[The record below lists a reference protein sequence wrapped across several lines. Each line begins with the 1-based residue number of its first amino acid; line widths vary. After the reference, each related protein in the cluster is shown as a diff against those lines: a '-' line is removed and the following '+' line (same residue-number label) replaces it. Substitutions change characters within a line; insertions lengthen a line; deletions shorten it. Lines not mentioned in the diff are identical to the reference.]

1 MIECGA
7 KVMARVTMTA
17 ALLLCLGAALSR
29 PALAADQSCEN
40 CLGGGLDAPIK
51 IEVFS
56 DFQCPACRSLY
67 MDTMK
72 QVLKD
77 YSSSDKVCVIYYEF
91 PLAMH
96 AHAREAARYALAARK
111 LGRQQWLA
119 VIDSLYA
126 DQPIWSQNGMVQ
138 ISVARALTPADF
150 QTLLKIMQDPA
161 INQTIDRDIALG
173 QERKVQSTPTM
184 FVSSLGRE
192 QKVEQ
197 VLPYPVLKNYFDKI
211 VK

>member
-1 MIECGA
+1 
-7 KVMARVTMTA
+7 MARMWLSWLV
-17 ALLLCLGAALSR
+17 LCLVGFLSK

-40 CLGGGLDAPIK
+40 CLGGALDAPIK

-56 DFQCPACRSLY
+56 DFQCPACRTLY

-77 YSSSDKVCVIYYEF
+77 YSSSDKVCVIYHEF

-96 AHAREAARYALAARK
+96 AHSREAARYALAARK

-119 VIDSLYA
+119 VVDSLYA
-126 DQPIWSQNGMVQ
+126 DQPLWSQNGMVQ
-138 ISVARALTPADF
+138 VSVARALSPSDF
-150 QTLLKIMQDPA
+150 QALLKILQDPS
-161 INQTIDRDIALG
+161 INETIDRDIALG

-184 FVSSLGRE
+184 FVTTFGRE

>member
-1 MIECGA
+1 
-7 KVMARVTMTA
+7 MTRILMTVIISCLLA
-17 ALLLCLGAALSR
+17 ALATPAAG
-29 PALAADQSCEN
+29 ADQNCEN

-77 YSSSDKVCVIYYEF
+77 YSSSDKVCVIYHEF

-96 AHAREAARYALAARK
+96 PHAREAARYALAARR

-119 VIDSLYA
+119 VVDSLYA
-126 DQPIWSQNGMVQ
+126 DQPLWSQNGMVQ
-138 ISVARALTPADF
+138 VSVARVLSPTDF
-150 QTLLKIMQDPA
+150 QALMKTLQDPS
-161 INQTIDRDIALG
+161 INQAIDRDIALG

-184 FVSSLGRE
+184 FVTSLGRE

>member
-1 MIECGA
+1 
-7 KVMARVTMTA
+7 
-17 ALLLCLGAALSR
+17 
-29 PALAADQSCEN
+29 
-40 CLGGGLDAPIK
+40 
-51 IEVFS
+51 
-56 DFQCPACRSLY
+56 

-77 YSSSDKVCVIYYEF
+77 YSSSDKVCVIYHEF

-96 AHAREAARYALAARK
+96 PHAREAARYALAARK

-119 VIDSLYA
+119 VVDSLYA
-126 DQPIWSQNGMVQ
+126 DQPLWSQNGMVQ
-138 ISVARALTPADF
+138 VSVARVLSPTDF
-150 QTLLKIMQDPA
+150 QALMKTLQDPS

-184 FVSSLGRE
+184 FVTSLGRE

>member
-1 MIECGA
+1 MGRIYMITG
-7 KVMARVTMTA
+7 
-17 ALLLCLGAALSR
+17 LLLCAAAALSIPV
-29 PALAADQSCEN
+29 PAAEQSCPN
-40 CLGGGLDAPIK
+40 CLGGNLDAPIK

-77 YSSSDKVCVIYYEF
+77 YCSNDKVCVIYHEF

-96 AHAREAARYALAARK
+96 AHSREAARYALAAQK
-111 LGRQQWLA
+111 LGRRQWLA
-119 VIDSLYA
+119 VVDSLYE
-126 DQPIWSQNGMVQ
+126 DQPLWAQNGMVQ
-138 ISVARALTPADF
+138 LSVARALSPSDF
-150 QTLLKIMQDPA
+150 QAVQKLVQDPS
-161 INQTIDRDIALG
+161 INQAIDRDIALG

-184 FVSSLGRE
+184 FVTTFGRE

-197 VLPYPVLKNYFDKI
+197 VLPFPVLKNYIDKI

>member
-1 MIECGA
+1 
-7 KVMARVTMTA
+7 MTA
-17 ALLLCLGAALSR
+17 AMICLALTFAT
-29 PALAADQSCEN
+29 PTWAADQNCEN
-40 CLGGGLDAPIK
+40 CLGGALDAPIK

-56 DFQCPACRSLY
+56 DFQCPACRTLY

-77 YSSSDKVCVIYYEF
+77 YSSLDKVCVIYYEF

-119 VIDSLYA
+119 VFDSLYA
-126 DQPIWSQNGMVQ
+126 DQALWTQNGLVQ
-138 ISVARALTPADF
+138 VSVARAISPLDY
-150 QTLLKIMQDPA
+150 QNLQKLLQDPS
-161 INQTIDRDIALG
+161 INQTIERDIALG
-173 QERKVQSTPTM
+173 QERKVQSTPTI
-184 FVSSLGRE
+184 FVTALGKE
-192 QKVEQ
+192 QRVDGG
-197 VLPYPVLKNYFDKI
+197 LPYPVLKGFFDKI

>member
-1 MIECGA
+1 MVA
-7 KVMARVTMTA
+7 VLA
-17 ALLLCLGAALSR
+17 CLS
-29 PALAADQSCEN
+29 LAFAMPVEASDQSCEN

-56 DFQCPACRSLY
+56 DFQCPACRTLY

-72 QVLKD
+72 QVLRD
-77 YSSSDKVCVIYYEF
+77 YSRLDKVCVIYHEF

-96 AHAREAARYALAARK
+96 PHAREAARYALAARK

-119 VIDSLYA
+119 VVDSLYS
-126 DQPIWSQNGMVQ
+126 DQALWAQNGLVQ
-138 ISVARALTPADF
+138 VSVARVLSPLDY
-150 QTLLKIMQDPA
+150 QNLQKLLQDPS
-161 INQTIDRDIALG
+161 INETIARDIALG

-184 FVSSLGRE
+184 FVTAIGKE
-192 QKVEQ
+192 QRVEGG
-197 VLPYPVLKNYFDKI
+197 LPFPVLKDFFDKI

>member
-1 MIECGA
+1 MSGGGDR
-7 KVMARVTMTA
+7 VMKRKYMVVAV
-17 ALLLCLGAALSR
+17 LCLSAF
-29 PALAADQSCEN
+29 LAVPGWGADQSCEN
-40 CLGGGLDAPIK
+40 CLGGGPDAPIK

-56 DFQCPACRSLY
+56 DFQCPACRTLY

-72 QVLKD
+72 QVLRD
-77 YSSSDKVCVIYYEF
+77 YCSSDKVCVIYHEF

-96 AHAREAARYALAARK
+96 SHSRDAARYALAARK

-119 VIDSLYA
+119 VVDSLYT
-126 DQPIWSQNGMVQ
+126 DQPLWSQNGMVQ
-138 ISVARALTPADF
+138 VSVARALSPSDF
-150 QTLLKIMQDPA
+150 QALLKIMQDPS

-184 FVSSLGRE
+184 FVTSLGKE